1 MILEE
6 SSGSFLTSI
15 GDWIQL
21 LGVVLAIG
29 MLLLNYVT
37 FIFGSPE
44 LRVIRQEMG
53 RMHDRLQELVEKVG
67 R

>member
-1 MILEE
+1 MMLAETNT
-6 SSGSFLTSI
+6 SALGSV

-21 LGVVLAIG
+21 LGVALAIG
-29 MLLLNYVT
+29 MLALNFAIFV
-37 FIFGSPE
+37 FGSPE

-53 RMHDRLQELVEKVG
+53 RMHDRLGELIEKMG